1 MLGFG
6 GTWFDTREDNAMD
19 GSMGGLKEKL
29 DQLLRDAAEV
39 SVALDRANGTIVGVP
54 HYSVIEAR
62 AHELGQQLS
71 REIQARQMG
80 VITSGQGKAVRCPD
94 CGTRCET
101 VPKERS
107 VKSIDGLVTL
117 EEPTASCPKC
127 RRGFFPPPGSAR
139 V

>member
-1 MLGFG
+1 
-6 GTWFDTREDNAMD
+6 MD
-19 GSMGGLKEKL
+19 GTPPTLKEKL
-29 DQLLRDAAEV
+29 DQLLREAAEV
-39 SVALDRANGTIVGVP
+39 SVAMDRANGTIVGVP

-62 AHELGQQLS
+62 AHQLGQQLS

-80 VITSGQGKAVRCPD
+80 VIASAQVAITKCPK

-101 VPKERS
+101 VPKKRS
-107 VKSIDGLVTL
+107 VRSVDGTVSLD
-117 EEPTASCPKC
+117 EPVAVCPKC

>member
-1 MLGFG
+1 
-6 GTWFDTREDNAMD
+6 MD
-19 GSMGGLKEKL
+19 VRSTALQQKL
-29 DQLLRDAAEV
+29 NQLLREAAQV
-39 SVALDRANGTIVGVP
+39 SVDLDRANGTIVGVP

-80 VITSGQGKAVRCPD
+80 VIASGQGTFAMCPE

-101 VPKERS
+101 VPKKRS
-107 VKSIDGLVTL
+107 VQSIDGTVAID
-117 EEPTASCPKC
+117 EPTAHCPTC
-127 RRGFFPPPGSAR
+127 RRGFFPPPGNAR